1 MSLPLFAGVD
11 FGTTNSAVAFSDGT
25 TRPRLIEM
33 ANGDQTLR
41 SILYF
46 DAEERDKRRRP
57 QAYVGQTAI
66 DAALD
71 PIFEGRLIQSIKSYL
86 THSAFGST
94 SIYGVR
100 MALSDLVAYIIA
112 ELRTQALQQIGQFE
126 GPIVAGRPAEFV
138 GSAEAGAEDLALTR
152 LRDAYRFAGFGEVEF
167 EFEPVA
173 AAYAYATRLNHD
185 ELVLIADFGGG
196 TSDFCLLNVGPSLR
210 ESAAQQ
216 DAIIAVDGVG
226 IAGDAFDARIV
237 EHCISPQLGRGSN
250 YLAPSGKSLPM
261 PNWVYD
267 QLKAWHKLSFINTP
281 RTHKILDE
289 VIGGSADASAIVA
302 LKKLIHDNL
311 GFHLYRAVEKT
322 KHALSAEAETEF
334 AFQIG
339 PTRLNQRVRRAEFEE
354 WIAPE
359 LKEIASCV
367 ERTLEKSNLAF
378 ADVDRVFMTG
388 GSSFIPAVRA
398 IFADRFG
405 KEKLQGGEELTS
417 VANGLALVAYDR
429 YGRAA

>member
-1 MSLPLFAGVD
+1 MSHPLYAGID

-25 TRPRLIEM
+25 AKPRLIEM
-33 ANGDQTLR
+33 ADGEQTLR
-41 SILYF
+41 SILFF
-46 DAEERDKRRRP
+46 DAEERDARRRP
-57 QAYVGQTAI
+57 RSYVGQDAI
-66 DAALD
+66 NVALD

-94 SIYGVR
+94 SIFGVR
-100 MALSDLVAYIIA
+100 MALPDLVAYIIA
-112 ELRTQALQQIGQFE
+112 EMRNRAVQQMGDFD

-138 GSAEAGAEDLALTR
+138 GSGEEGAEDLALTR

-173 AAYAYATRLNHD
+173 AAYAYATRLDRD

-210 ESAAQQ
+210 ESAAQR

-237 EHCISPQLGRGSN
+237 ERCISPQLGRGTD

-261 PNWVYD
+261 PNWIYD

-281 RTHKILDE
+281 RTHNILDE
-289 VIGGSADASAIVA
+289 VISGSAEASSIVA
-302 LKKLIHDNL
+302 LKKLIQDNL
-311 GFHLYRAVEKT
+311 GFHLYRAVEKA
-322 KHALSAEAETEF
+322 KHQLSSEYETDF
-334 AFQIG
+334 TFDIG
-339 PTRLNQRVRRAEFEE
+339 PTRLHQCIKRVEFEE

-359 LKEIASCV
+359 LAEISTCV
-367 ERTLEKSNLAF
+367 ERTLAKSNLSF

-388 GSSFIPAVRA
+388 GSSFIPAVRQ
-398 IFADRFG
+398 IFAERFG
-405 KEKLQGGEELTS
+405 EEKLRGGEELTS

-429 YGRAA
+429 FGRGA